1 MSREPFKTRNKPI
14 NRNSRR
20 VQEPVR
26 ISKKLKKLRKT
37 KRRTKRKMRRILQRS
52 LMDVGAVAIVAA
64 AATVVAAA
72 DGTTGVASLTS
83 DAAIGGAVVL
93 DRSGVDQLAVNSF
106 KF

>member
-37 KRRTKRKMRRILQRS
+37 KRKMRRILQRS
-52 LMDVGAVAIVAA
+52 LMDVGAVAIVVAA
-64 AATVVAAA
+64 VTVVAAA
-72 DGTTGVASLTS
+72 DGTTGVVASLTS
-83 DAAIGGAVVL
+83 DAATGGAVVP